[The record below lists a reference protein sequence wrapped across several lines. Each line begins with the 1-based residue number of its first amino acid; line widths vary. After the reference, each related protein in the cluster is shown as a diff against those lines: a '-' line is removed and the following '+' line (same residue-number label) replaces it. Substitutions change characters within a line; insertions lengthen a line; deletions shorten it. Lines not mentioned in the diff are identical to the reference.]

1 LDDGHPDLIAEEG
14 QMANVVPV
22 DAYSTGE
29 WYPGYKPEFFDMPW
43 IVDPAGPFRPGDE
56 DQFWF
61 LDFHWSRGLTPLGA
75 TLWSGDGYCWGT
87 QHAAETLPLPP
98 GRGVTARFAGTHLYG
113 SALPETD
120 PREIEA
126 RAGRIATNLPHFLNN
141 YRSIWESGR
150 DELENTW
157 SYFRGIDFTQV
168 RGDDLPTLLGQARRY
183 HKRSMEIHFGV
194 MYPMLANFLGFYGAC
209 ADMGI
214 NPNEIGKFLQGED
227 TKIMETDRKLY
238 ELALKARAA
247 GLEPVFSA
255 HDGGQ
260 LREALGRHGGA
271 ASIWLTEFDD
281 FLQVYGW
288 RAEATCDVGVPSWIE
303 DNTIPLDLVKT
314 FLQRRD
320 PHDFEHA
327 ASNAWAER
335 QEAIENARAGLTREE
350 QAVFDAGLASNQ
362 EANFPWWQDDH
373 NYYID
378 LKVMLPLRWGC
389 QELANRVKADR
400 QDDMLYLF
408 WPELRDVA
416 TGDRPY
422 DAGLRSLVD
431 ARRQYFDHWHSRR
444 SEMPKVLG
452 TIPEAVEDPILIEI
466 FGLNPQSIKAVQN
479 PEAAEQTTISG
490 VAAAKGVARGVAR
503 VLQSSD
509 ELHRLEPGSIL
520 VCESTSP
527 NWTPAFG
534 KIAGAVCDGG
544 GMLSHAAIVGREYGV
559 PTVTA
564 TGVATLSIADGD
576 EVEVDGSNGV
586 VTILTKAA
594 DLASAVDS
602 PEVPA

>member
-1 LDDGHPDLIAEEG
+1 
-14 QMANVVPV
+14 MANVVPV

-43 IVDPAGPFRPGDE
+43 IVDPAGPFKPGDE
-56 DQFWF
+56 NQFWF

-87 QHAAETLPLPP
+87 QHAAESLPLPP

-113 SALPETD
+113 SALPESD

-150 DELENTW
+150 DELESTW
-157 SYFRGIDFTQV
+157 SYFRGIDFSQV
-168 RGDDLPTLLGQARRY
+168 RGDDLPSLLGQGRRY
-183 HKRSMEIHFGV
+183 HKRAMEIHFGV

-227 TKIMETDRKLY
+227 TKIMETDRLLY
-238 ELALKARAA
+238 DLALRARAA
-247 GLEPVFSA
+247 GLEPVFEA
-255 HDGGQ
+255 HEGGQ
-260 LREALGRHGGA
+260 LRDALARHGGA
-271 ASIWLTEFDD
+271 ASVWLTEFDA
-281 FLQVYGW
+281 FLQVYGF

-303 DNTIPLDLVKT
+303 DNTIPLNLVKT
-314 FLQRRD
+314 FLQRQD
-320 PHDFEHA
+320 SHDFER
-327 ASNAWAER
+327 ASRNALAER
-335 QEAIENARAGLTREE
+335 EEAIENARAGLTREE
-350 QAVFDAGLASNQ
+350 QAVFDAGLTSNQ

-389 QELANRVKADR
+389 QELANRVRADR
-400 QDDMLYLF
+400 HDDMLYLF

-416 TGDRPY
+416 TGERPY
-422 DAGLRSLVD
+422 DANLRSLVD
-431 ARRQYFDHWHSRR
+431 ARRQYFDHWHGRR
-444 SEMPKVLG
+444 GEMPKVLG

-466 FGLNPQSIKAVQN
+466 FGLNPHSIKAVQN
-479 PEAAEQTTISG
+479 PEAAQQTVIPG
-490 VAAAKGVARGVAR
+490 VPAAKGTARGIAR

-520 VCESTSP
+520 ICESTSP

-534 KIAGAVCDGG
+534 KIAGCACDGG

-564 TGVATLSIADGD
+564 TGVATLSITDGD
-576 EVEVDGSNGV
+576 EVEIDGSSGT
-586 VTILTKAA
+586 VTILTRAA
-594 DLASAVDS
+594 DVVAPPAPASS
-602 PEVPA
+602 EVPA